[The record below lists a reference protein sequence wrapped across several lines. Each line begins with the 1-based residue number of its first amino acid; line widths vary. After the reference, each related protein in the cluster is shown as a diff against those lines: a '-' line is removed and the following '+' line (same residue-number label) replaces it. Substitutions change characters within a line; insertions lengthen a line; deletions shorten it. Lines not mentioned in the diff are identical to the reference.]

1 MGIEDIAM
9 AITAYVIINTT
20 DAWAKN
26 ATNMGCTAAAV
37 TSVLYVASA
46 IYLLYF
52 MVRSVLCYFGG

>member
-9 AITAYVIINTT
+9 AITAYIIVYTT
-20 DAWAKN
+20 DAWVKD
-26 ATNMGCTAAAV
+26 TTDIGCTTVAV
-37 TSVLYVASA
+37 ILALYVASA

>member
-9 AITAYVIINTT
+9 AITAYVIVDTT
-20 DAWAKN
+20 NAWAKN
-26 ATNMGCTAAAV
+26 ATDMGCTTAAV
-37 TSVLYVASA
+37 TLVLYVASA